1 MYSNHFGQRVFLDFF
16 GMFLWCP
23 DFGGKWG
30 RPRQSF
36 YLRGAKGSHM
46 MDRNRARAEDQ
57 TWYECDIAICELRTS
72 TCFMHDWL
80 ISTREIQPKGRKGLK
95 TECKWWSEEGVL
107 SIHRI
112 PFVCGMRQTST
123 TMMIGKRKNTLVRH
137 QIRRMESWRITQ
149 FQIANWSFSPP
160 KLTFDA
166 MILDQVHAMPC
177 QPLKAVRRRNFRAL
191 EHLLRRGEALGWSSF
206 PEISPEHSFL
216 ACVKNRDRTKKFE
229 TCLDVGD
236 CRFSTACKLQPLD
249 GIFWANKCWRY
260 LDFLSKY
267 TMHTLSTHKLCYWKA
282 LIWLPTKDSLQYTSH
297 RLAWVKANWFR
308 AERLAI
314 TVNIDTRY
322 GQIRWLPIRLTIGET

>member
-1 MYSNHFGQRVFLDFF
+1 
-16 GMFLWCP
+16 MFLWCP

-36 YLRGAKGSHM
+36 YLRGARGSHM

-57 TWYECDIAICELRTS
+57 TWYECDIAIWELRTS

-80 ISTREIQPKGRKGLK
+80 TSTREVQPKGRKGLK

-166 MILDQVHAMPC
+166 MILDP
-177 QPLKAVRRRNFRAL
+177 P
-191 EHLLRRGEALGWSSF
+191 S
-206 PEISPEHSFL
+206 
-216 ACVKNRDRTKKFE
+216 ACY
-229 TCLDVGD
+229 
-236 CRFSTACKLQPLD
+236 A
-249 GIFWANKCWRY
+249 
-260 LDFLSKY
+260 
-267 TMHTLSTHKLCYWKA
+267 
-282 LIWLPTKDSLQYTSH
+282 LPTHEGCASPQFPCPGTSPTP
-297 RLAWVKANWFR
+297 RGGTWVVELSWKFPR
-308 AERLAI
+308 
-314 TVNIDTRY
+314 TFFFGVC
-322 GQIRWLPIRLTIGET
+322 QK